1 MGLIRR
7 LAAVYPYA
15 AKGLDFLHLMED
27 NMTRLSLT
35 GAQMWVT
42 TVLNIHTQIVSH
54 DHVLQGMTLASNATA
69 MVAHG
74 AKRSQTLK
82 ADQEPDEPDP
92 PWKGEA
98 D

>member
-1 MGLIRR
+1 MILVR
-7 LAAVYPYA
+7 LLALWEPLKKV
-15 AKGLDFLHLMED
+15 LDFLHLMED

-35 GAQMWVT
+35 GGQMWVT
-42 TVLNIHTQIVSH
+42 TILNIHTQIVSH
-54 DHVLQGMTLASNATA
+54 DHIVQGMAMTTNFGA

-74 AKRSQTLK
+74 FKRGQTLNASEQT
-82 ADQEPDEPDP
+82 ADEGDP